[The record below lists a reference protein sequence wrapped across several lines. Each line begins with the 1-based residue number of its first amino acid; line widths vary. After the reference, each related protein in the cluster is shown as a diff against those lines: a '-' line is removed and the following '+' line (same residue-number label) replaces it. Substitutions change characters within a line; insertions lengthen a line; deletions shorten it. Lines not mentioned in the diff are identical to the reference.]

1 MTKDV
6 LVSIKGTHMRDE
18 DNENIELV
26 VPAKYIAEAGV
37 EKITYDELIEGS
49 KHSIKNTISVDTEG
63 LSILKE
69 GFTNSNMNFYKN
81 GKKHITYYNTPYGE
95 FVMGIL
101 TKNIDIQRSEDRLKV
116 SVDYLL
122 DLGEDFVSDCNIVV
136 DVRSKQA

>member
-26 VPAKYIAEAGV
+26 VPAKYSFEEGID
-37 EKITYDELIEGS
+37 KITYDELVEGS
-49 KHSIKNTISVDTEG
+49 RQSIKNTISVDMEG
-63 LSILKE
+63 IIILKE

-101 TKNIDIQRSEDRLKV
+101 TKNIDIQRSDDRLKV

-122 DLGEDFVSDCNIVV
+122 DIGENVISDCNIVV

>member
-26 VPAKYIAEAGV
+26 VPAKYSFEEGID
-37 EKITYDELIEGS
+37 KITYDELVEGS
-49 KHSIKNTISVDTEG
+49 RQSIKNTLSVDMEG
-63 LSILKE
+63 ISILKE

-101 TKNIDIQRSEDRLKV
+101 TKNIDIQRSDDRLKV

-122 DLGEDFVSDCNIVV
+122 DIGENVISDCNIVV

>member
-26 VPAKYIAEAGV
+26 VPAKYSFEEGID
-37 EKITYDELIEGS
+37 KITYDELVEGS
-49 KHSIKNTISVDTEG
+49 RQSIKNTISVDMEG
-63 LSILKE
+63 ISILKE

-101 TKNIDIQRSEDRLKV
+101 TKNIDIQRSDDRLKV

-122 DLGEDFVSDCNIVV
+122 DIGENVISDCKIVV

>member
-26 VPAKYIAEAGV
+26 VPAKYSAEAGV

-49 KHSIKNTISVDTEG
+49 KHSIKNTISVDTEC

-101 TKNIDIQRSEDRLKV
+101 TKNIDIQRSKDRLKV

>member
-6 LVSIKGTHMRDE
+6 LVSIKGTHMRYE

-26 VPAKYIAEAGV
+26 VPAKYSFEEGID
-37 EKITYDELIEGS
+37 KITYDELVEGS
-49 KHSIKNTISVDTEG
+49 RQSIKNTISVDMEG
-63 LSILKE
+63 ISILKE

-101 TKNIDIQRSEDRLKV
+101 TKNIDIQRSDDRLKV

-122 DLGEDFVSDCNIVV
+122 DIGENVISDCNIVV

>member
-26 VPAKYIAEAGV
+26 VPAKYSFEEGID
-37 EKITYDELIEGS
+37 KITYDELVEGS
-49 KHSIKNTISVDTEG
+49 RQSIKNTISVDMEG
-63 LSILKE
+63 ISILKE

-101 TKNIDIQRSEDRLKV
+101 TKNIDIQRSDDRLKV

-122 DLGEDFVSDCNIVV
+122 DIGENVISDCNIVV

>member
-26 VPAKYIAEAGV
+26 VPAKYSFEEGID
-37 EKITYDELIEGS
+37 KITYDELVEGS
-49 KHSIKNTISVDTEG
+49 RQSIKNTISVDMEG
-63 LSILKE
+63 ISIRKE

-101 TKNIDIQRSEDRLKV
+101 TKNIDIQRSDDRLKV

-122 DLGEDFVSDCNIVV
+122 DIGENVISDCNIVV

>member
-26 VPAKYIAEAGV
+26 VPAKYSFEEGID
-37 EKITYDELIEGS
+37 KITYDELVEGS
-49 KHSIKNTISVDTEG
+49 RQSIKNTISVDMEG
-63 LSILKE
+63 ISILKE

-122 DLGEDFVSDCNIVV
+122 DIGENVISDCNIVV

>member
-26 VPAKYIAEAGV
+26 VPAKYSFEEGID
-37 EKITYDELIEGS
+37 KITYDELVEGS
-49 KHSIKNTISVDTEG
+49 RQSIKNTISVDMEG
-63 LSILKE
+63 ISILKE

-81 GKKHITYYNTPYGE
+81 GKKHIAYYNIPYGE

-101 TKNIDIQRSEDRLKV
+101 TKNIDIQRSDDRLKV

-122 DLGEDFVSDCNIVV
+122 DIGENVISDCNIVV

>member
-26 VPAKYIAEAGV
+26 VPAKYSFEEGID
-37 EKITYDELIEGS
+37 KITYDELVEGS
-49 KHSIKNTISVDTEG
+49 RQSIKNTISVDMEG
-63 LSILKE
+63 ISILKE

-101 TKNIDIQRSEDRLKV
+101 TKNIDIQRSDDRLKV

-122 DLGEDFVSDCNIVV
+122 DIGENIISDCNIVV

>member
-26 VPAKYIAEAGV
+26 VPAKYSFEEGID
-37 EKITYDELIEGS
+37 KITYDELVEGS
-49 KHSIKNTISVDTEG
+49 RQSIKNTISVDMEG
-63 LSILKE
+63 ISILKE
-69 GFTNSNMNFYKN
+69 GFTNTNMNFYKN

-101 TKNIDIQRSEDRLKV
+101 TKNIDIQRSDDRLKV

-122 DLGEDFVSDCNIVV
+122 DIGENVISDCNIVV

>member
-1 MTKDV
+1 MTKYV

-26 VPAKYIAEAGV
+26 VPAKYSAEAGV

-136 DVRSKQA
+136 DVRSKQV

>member
-26 VPAKYIAEAGV
+26 VPAKYSAEAGV

-49 KHSIKNTISVDTEG
+49 KHSIKNTISVDTEC

>member
-26 VPAKYIAEAGV
+26 VPAKYSFEEGID
-37 EKITYDELIEGS
+37 KITYDELVEGS
-49 KHSIKNTISVDTEG
+49 RQSIKNTISVDMEG
-63 LSILKE
+63 ISILKE

-101 TKNIDIQRSEDRLKV
+101 TKNIDVQRSDDRLKV

-122 DLGEDFVSDCNIVV
+122 DIGENVISDCNIVV

>member
-26 VPAKYIAEAGV
+26 VPAKYSFEEGIDKV
-37 EKITYDELIEGS
+37 TYDELVEGYRQ
-49 KHSIKNTISVDTEG
+49 SIKNTISVDMEG
-63 LSILKE
+63 ISILKE

-122 DLGEDFVSDCNIVV
+122 DIGENVISDCNIVV

>member
-1 MTKDV
+1 M
-6 LVSIKGTHMRDE
+6 
-18 DNENIELV
+18 
-26 VPAKYIAEAGV
+26 VPAKYSFEEGID
-37 EKITYDELIEGS
+37 KITYDELVEGS
-49 KHSIKNTISVDTEG
+49 RQSIKNTISVDMEG
-63 LSILKE
+63 ISILKE

-101 TKNIDIQRSEDRLKV
+101 TKNIDIQRSDDRLKV

-122 DLGEDFVSDCNIVV
+122 DIGENVISDCNIVV

>member
-26 VPAKYIAEAGV
+26 VPAKYSFEEGID
-37 EKITYDELIEGS
+37 KITYDELVEGS
-49 KHSIKNTISVDTEG
+49 RQSIKNTISVDMEG
-63 LSILKE
+63 ISILKE

-101 TKNIDIQRSEDRLKV
+101 TKKIDIQRSDDRLKV

-122 DLGEDFVSDCNIVV
+122 DIGENVISDCNIVV

>member
-26 VPAKYIAEAGV
+26 VPAKYSAEAGV
-37 EKITYDELIEGS
+37 EKITYDELVEGS
-49 KHSIKNTISVDTEG
+49 RQSIKNTISVDMEG
-63 LSILKE
+63 ISILKE

-101 TKNIDIQRSEDRLKV
+101 TKNIDIQRSDDRLKV

-122 DLGEDFVSDCNIVV
+122 DIGENVISDCNIVV

>member
-26 VPAKYIAEAGV
+26 VPAKYSTEAGV
-37 EKITYDELIEGS
+37 ETITYDELIEGS

>member
-26 VPAKYIAEAGV
+26 VPAKYSAEAGV
-37 EKITYDELIEGS
+37 ERITYDELIEGS

-63 LSILKE
+63 LLKE

>member
-26 VPAKYIAEAGV
+26 VPAKYSTEAGI

-81 GKKHITYYNTPYGE
+81 GKKYITYYNTPYGE

>member
-26 VPAKYIAEAGV
+26 VPAKYSAEAGV

-49 KHSIKNTISVDTEG
+49 KYSIKNTISVDTEG

>member
-6 LVSIKGTHMRDE
+6 LVRIKGTHMRDE

-26 VPAKYIAEAGV
+26 VPAKYSTEAGID
-37 EKITYDELIEGS
+37 KITYDELIEGS

>member
-26 VPAKYIAEAGV
+26 VPAKYSFEEGID
-37 EKITYDELIEGS
+37 KRTYDELVEGS
-49 KHSIKNTISVDTEG
+49 RQSIKNTISVDMEG
-63 LSILKE
+63 ISILKE

-101 TKNIDIQRSEDRLKV
+101 TKNIDIQRSDDRLKV

-122 DLGEDFVSDCNIVV
+122 DIGENVISDCNIVV

>member
-26 VPAKYIAEAGV
+26 VPAKYSAEAGV

-122 DLGEDFVSDCNIVV
+122 DWGEDFVSDCNIVV

>member
-1 MTKDV
+1 
-6 LVSIKGTHMRDE
+6 
-18 DNENIELV
+18 
-26 VPAKYIAEAGV
+26 
-37 EKITYDELIEGS
+37 
-49 KHSIKNTISVDTEG
+49 
-63 LSILKE
+63 
-69 GFTNSNMNFYKN
+69 MNFYKN

>member
-26 VPAKYIAEAGV
+26 VPAKYSFEEGID
-37 EKITYDELIEGS
+37 KITYEELVEGS
-49 KHSIKNTISVDTEG
+49 RQSIKNTISVDMEG
-63 LSILKE
+63 ISILKE

-101 TKNIDIQRSEDRLKV
+101 TKNIDIQRSDDRLKV

-122 DLGEDFVSDCNIVV
+122 DIGENVISDCNIVV

>member
-26 VPAKYIAEAGV
+26 VPAKYSFEEGID
-37 EKITYDELIEGS
+37 KITYDELVEGYRQ
-49 KHSIKNTISVDTEG
+49 SIKNTISVDMEG
-63 LSILKE
+63 ISILKE

-101 TKNIDIQRSEDRLKV
+101 TKNIDIQRSDDRLKV

-122 DLGEDFVSDCNIVV
+122 DIGENVISDCNIVV

>member
-18 DNENIELV
+18 DNDNIELV
-26 VPAKYIAEAGV
+26 VPAKYSFEEGID
-37 EKITYDELIEGS
+37 KITYDELVEGS
-49 KHSIKNTISVDTEG
+49 RQSIKNTISVDMEG
-63 LSILKE
+63 ISILKE

-101 TKNIDIQRSEDRLKV
+101 TKNIDIQRSDDRLKV

-122 DLGEDFVSDCNIVV
+122 DIGENVISDCNIVV